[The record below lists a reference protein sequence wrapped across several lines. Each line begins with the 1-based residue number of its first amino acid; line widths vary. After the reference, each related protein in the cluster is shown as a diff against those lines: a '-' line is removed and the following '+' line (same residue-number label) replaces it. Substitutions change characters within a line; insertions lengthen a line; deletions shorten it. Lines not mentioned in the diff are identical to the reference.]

1 MLLVLLLKLY
11 FDCNPSSIVYFILSI
26 LLLLSKPKKE
36 SKKRT
41 KYDIAWYKQIYYLR
55 ENIIKSPFY
64 YLIRMS
70 DEIMFINKNEIP
82 DRRARVVAR
91 KIFLHDLSIM
101 VVRGSFY
108 VFVYKYAWLNF
119 WLDSCVQGCLRFK
132 LQNPNLHL
140 GHFSAGSNILIK
152 ARKFLICWLRQ
163 IAKRC

>member
-64 YLIRMS
+64 YLICMS

-119 WLDSCVQGCLRFK
+119 
-132 LQNPNLHL
+132 
-140 GHFSAGSNILIK
+140 
-152 ARKFLICWLRQ
+152 
-163 IAKRC
+163 